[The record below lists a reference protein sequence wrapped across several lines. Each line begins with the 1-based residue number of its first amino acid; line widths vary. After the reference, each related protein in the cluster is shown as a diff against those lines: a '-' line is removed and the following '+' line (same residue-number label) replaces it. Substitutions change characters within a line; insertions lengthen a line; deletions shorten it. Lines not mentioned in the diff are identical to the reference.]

1 MKPRDV
7 GDLPVRVST
16 ILVQTQA
23 PLTHGA
29 VFHSCSYCSWLHS
42 ETIKTPEISSSQP
55 LSMLFLSGKMKPPS
69 DVCWEYF
76 PALPH
81 PAAALSVDQR
91 PIARLMLRQSL
102 FSLVRRGDTL
112 SGAIGHRV
120 SKRKNRV
127 CEGFSPMRFR
137 ASLHVSG

>member
-1 MKPRDV
+1 MSQSEAQEDV

-16 ILVQTQA
+16 VLVQTQA
-23 PLTHGA
+23 PLTHDA

-55 LSMLFLSGKMKPPS
+55 LNSMLFLSGKMKPHS
-69 DVCWEYF
+69 DVCCEYF

-91 PIARLMLRQSL
+91 PIARLMLRRSF
-102 FSLVRRGDTL
+102 FSLVRAD
-112 SGAIGHRV
+112 A
-120 SKRKNRV
+120 
-127 CEGFSPMRFR
+127 
-137 ASLHVSG
+137 